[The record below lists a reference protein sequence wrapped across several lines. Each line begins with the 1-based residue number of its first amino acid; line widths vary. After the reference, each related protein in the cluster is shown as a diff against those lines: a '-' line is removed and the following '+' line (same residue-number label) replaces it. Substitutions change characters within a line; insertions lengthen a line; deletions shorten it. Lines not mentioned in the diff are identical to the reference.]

1 MAKRVVNELT
11 ASCKTLIQIQPDMA
25 MTFVT
30 EVAKK
35 MGMSHKECDA
45 PETDVDGAKLENS
58 QDTMPE
64 YMVALPANSEL
75 DVDSNRRQ
83 H

>member
-1 MAKRVVNELT
+1 MLLQVN
-11 ASCKTLIQIQPDMA
+11 ASFKTLSQIQPDMA
-25 MTFVT
+25 MSFVS

-45 PETDVDGAKLENS
+45 SETDADGAKLENG

-64 YMVALPANSEL
+64 YMIASPENS
-75 DVDSNRRQ
+75 DMDIGSNRRQ

>member
-1 MAKRVVNELT
+1 
-11 ASCKTLIQIQPDMA
+11 MA
-25 MTFVT
+25 MSFVS

-35 MGMSHKECDA
+35 MGMSHKDCDPA
-45 PETDVDGAKLENS
+45 ETDANMAKLENS

-64 YMVALPANSEL
+64 YMVASPENSEM
-75 DVDSNRRQ
+75 DIDSNRRQ